1 MVDRSCYHTT
11 DNIDVLEL
19 FCREIQTNLYINKT
33 TKNMHRTYCVNYR
46 LINYKYGAPFKS
58 KIFVYGYSYLFKT
71 NHAYL
76 RKNILI

>member
-1 MVDRSCYHTT
+1 MVDRSCFHTT

-46 LINYKYGAPFKS
+46 LVNYMYGAPF
-58 KIFVYGYSYLFKT
+58 
-71 NHAYL
+71 
-76 RKNILI
+76 